1 MKILIVKTSSLG
13 DIVQAFFVL
22 DALKGHIVDWVVE
35 EKFLALVQS
44 HPQIRK
50 AIPITRKKI
59 LSSLKGVRQERYD
72 VVFDLQGNCKS
83 GIFTLAARALVKVG
97 FGWRSVREWPNL
109 LATHRH
115 YDVSPALNMRLQYLA
130 LIEAYFNTHS
140 DCSGE
145 KPISYDECRSAE
157 AQKKIKTAR
166 EFKTIMVCPGSKWK
180 NKQLPAA
187 TWAQF
192 LDQIGEC
199 TLLFVWGEES
209 DRAFCEEIQRGVGRK
224 SEICNKMTLSE
235 WQQKMREVDL
245 VLAVDS
251 SALHLAGMVGTPSFG
266 VFGPSSP
273 DLFKPLGPEHGAYW
287 GKCPYQRS
295 FVKTCPV
302 LRTCPTG
309 SCMKEI
315 SVEELLEAFINFVA
329 IISNNDHS

>member
-13 DIVQAFFVL
+13 DIIQAFSVL
-22 DALKGHIVDWVVE
+22 DALKDHTVDWVVE
-35 EKFLALVQS
+35 EKFLALVQN

-50 AIPITRKKI
+50 AIPITRKNL
-59 LSSLKGVRQERYD
+59 LSSLRSVRQERYD

-83 GIFTLAARALVKVG
+83 GLVTLAVRGAVKVG

-109 LATHRH
+109 LATHLH
-115 YDVSPALNMRLQYLA
+115 YDVSPTLNMRLQYLA
-130 LIEAYFNTHS
+130 LIEAYLQ
-140 DCSGE
+140 
-145 KPISYDECRSAE
+145 KPLSLPVPLPCE
-157 AQKKIKTAR
+157 R

-199 TLLFVWGEES
+199 TLLFVWGEEPE
-209 DRAFCEEIQRGVGRK
+209 RAFCEEIQRGVSRR
-224 SEICNKMTLSE
+224 SVLCDKMTFSE

-266 VFGPSSP
+266 IFGPSSP

-287 GKCPYQRS
+287 GTCPYQRS

-309 SCMKEI
+309 NCMKEI